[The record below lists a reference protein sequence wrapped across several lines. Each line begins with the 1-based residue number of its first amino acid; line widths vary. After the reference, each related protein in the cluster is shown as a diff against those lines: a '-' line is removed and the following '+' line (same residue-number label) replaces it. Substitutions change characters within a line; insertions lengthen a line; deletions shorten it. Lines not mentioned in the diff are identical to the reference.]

1 MDNNSSS
8 VKNEKQLVIS
18 HLYLVKFVV
27 NRLTMNL
34 PPGVTKDDLHAIGSM
49 GLIDAAKKFDVSK
62 GVQFKTYS
70 VPRIRGAILDE
81 LRRYTLG
88 GQTLCRKARQIEQA
102 TKAIEI
108 RKEGGS
114 ASDDEL
120 ANEMGISKEK
130 LHKMMAEVSRSFLI
144 SLDEPTYADNTTSSF
159 ADTIEDQ
166 KMITPEVFF
175 EKKEQKD
182 VIKKVVHELPEQ
194 EKKVLVL
201 YYFEELTLREIGL
214 ILQVSESRVSQIHTK
229 AILRLRSRLKQLNYK

>member
-1 MDNNSSS
+1 M
-8 VKNEKQLVIS
+8 
-18 HLYLVKFVV
+18 F
-27 NRLTMNL
+27 NL
-34 PPGVTKDDLHAIGSM
+34 KPILF
-49 GLIDAAKKFDVSK
+49 L
-62 GVQFKTYS
+62 
-70 VPRIRGAILDE
+70 RIRGAILDE

-120 ANEMGISKEK
+120 ANEMGITKEK

-166 KMITPEVFF
+166 KMITPELFF

-182 VIKKVVHELPEQ
+182 VVKRVVHELPEQ
-194 EKKVLVL
+194 EKK
-201 YYFEELTLREIGL
+201 FWSSI
-214 ILQVSESRVSQIHTK
+214 ILKS
-229 AILRLRSRLKQLNYK
+229 